1 MLELS
6 FIFYILVQK
15 DLYNILLIFSEEM
28 IQVKRKIPWN
38 SAEAVLYLLHMR
50 FQGQ

>member
-28 IQVKRKIPWN
+28 IQVKRKIP
-38 SAEAVLYLLHMR
+38 
-50 FQGQ
+50 